1 MSCLE
6 CKLIC
11 RTEKQVHHEVPKDL
25 DIHLIAHNCFTHKLA
40 KVREWLGKHERF
52 PLYCTPTSAW
62 WMNWVERF
70 FADLTEDCV
79 REGSFAS
86 VKELVEGQC
95 GRDSRQ
101 DSPGPP
107 SSSSQ
112 WNHVT
117 LKSVHKIGPEGTNR
131 GTP

>member
-1 MSCLE
+1 MSS
-6 CKLIC
+6 
-11 RTEKQVHHEVPKDL
+11 RTALNRLKPPLRTSPDL
-25 DIHLIAHNCFTHKLA
+25 DLWGKGR
-40 KVREWLGKHERF
+40 VREWLGKHERS

-79 REGSFAS
+79 RQGSFAS

-101 DSPGPP
+101 DSLGPP
-107 SSSSQ
+107 SPSQGSQ

-117 LKSVHKIGPEGTNR
+117 LKSVHKIGPEGMNR
-131 GTP
+131 GAP